1 MRGRIA
7 HPGVL
12 GFGLIV
18 LCAILIVVISF
29 QVYQGLSVVYAD
41 ERVVS
46 TKSDPTSSPLP
57 SATISFSP
65 LQQYAEIVERPLFDV
80 SRRLPPPE
88 TKSTSVAATKLR
100 QLRLTGVVITPE
112 KNLAILRDKNP
123 REMIRLEQG
132 MTVGGWSLEEIRA
145 NGITF
150 RMGAATH
157 ELLLHEKKDQASAT
171 GRGARRKLKGR
182 AR

>member
-1 MRGRIA
+1 MRTRVA

-12 GFGLIV
+12 EFSLIA
-18 LCAILIVVISF
+18 LCAILIAVISL

-41 ERVVS
+41 GRVVS
-46 TKSDPTSSPLP
+46 TTSGPTSSPLP

-80 SRRLPPPE
+80 SRRPPPPE
-88 TKSTSVAATKLR
+88 AKSTSAAATELR

-132 MTVGGWSLEEIRA
+132 MTVGGWSLEEIWA
-145 NGITF
+145 NGVTF